1 MEHLELTVDS
11 DYLISRTYLGQFG
24 PVILF
29 IWSLFLTMSV
39 WSHLPAPLDHG
50 LGGWFGREILG
61 QASTVSW
68 QGQRA
73 TDTSLPSILN
83 TFLPG
88 RGIGTFV
95 ISWFPNIPSLL
106 RNFQNWIILILTHR
120 SEYLTKQPRFSW
132 SPHPPNLVSLS
143 ARTETMVGHA
153 QTQAP
158 TSFLLDCQRR
168 AYSTCWHSTH
178 PNAPFLSTVKYAN
191 TWFS

>member
-1 MEHLELTVDS
+1 MH
-11 DYLISRTYLGQFG
+11 
-24 PVILF
+24 
-29 IWSLFLTMSV
+29 LTMSIA
-39 WSHLPAPLDHG
+39 HPYLPAPLDHG

-95 ISWFPNIPSLL
+95 ISWFSNIPSLFG
-106 RNFQNWIILILTHR
+106 NFQNWINLILTHR
-120 SEYLTKQPRFSW
+120 SEYLTKQPRFFLVTTS
-132 SPHPPNLVSLS
+132 SKLGELVS
-143 ARTETMVGHA
+143 ADWDDGWP
-153 QTQAP
+153 QAD
-158 TSFLLDCQRR
+158 TGSHQLLTRLPKG